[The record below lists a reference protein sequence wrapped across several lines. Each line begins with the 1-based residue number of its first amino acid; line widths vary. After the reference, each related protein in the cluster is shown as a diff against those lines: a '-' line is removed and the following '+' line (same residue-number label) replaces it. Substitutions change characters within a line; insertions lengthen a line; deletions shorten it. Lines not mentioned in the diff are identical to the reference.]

1 MKFQQASTSKNLHC
15 LINKEVA
22 FVDVEIDRVE
32 DDPLI
37 EKVMKLFKTQ
47 AIHNIVELH
56 DFLENKEKIEAI
68 IIHGHLDCAQTDEFI
83 TLIKSDDLLK
93 NIPIVLITDNITLEL
108 KQEIFL
114 KGVNEVFNEEFIDEQ
129 FQKRTVYLMDN
140 FGKTDV
146 KELHLHHYKTP
157 LNKRIFDIVFSLGAL
172 TMLFPLFFVV
182 GILIKL
188 ESRGPLFY
196 ISKRAGSGFKVF
208 GFIKFR
214 SMANGADKKLKD
226 LEHLN
231 NYSNNE
237 TETDKKKYE
246 TSVQKVAISNDHEV
260 KLYGDGV
267 EFLEEEYLETVD
279 KEEAAPT
286 FIKIKNDS
294 RVTRIGQFIRKTSI
308 DELPQL
314 INVLKGDMSIVGNRP
329 LPLYE
334 AEKITSD
341 EFIQRFMAPAGITGW
356 WQTSKRGKENMSANE
371 RIKLDIAYAKKY
383 SLWLD
388 LKIIARTLPSMMQKD
403 NV

>member
-1 MKFQQASTSKNLHC
+1 MKFQQANTSKNLHC

-47 AIHNIVELH
+47 AIHNILELH
-56 DFLENKEKIEAI
+56 DFLKSNNKVEAI
-68 IIHGHLDCAQTDEFI
+68 VIHGHLDCRQTDEFI
-83 TLIKSDDLLK
+83 TLVKNDELLK
-93 NIPIVLITDNITLEL
+93 NIPIILITDNITSEL
-108 KQEIFL
+108 KQAIFQ
-114 KGVNEVFNEEFIDEQ
+114 KGVSEVFNEEFIDEE

-140 FGKTDV
+140 LDKSEV
-146 KELHLHHYKTP
+146 KDLELNHYKIP
-157 LNKRIFDIVFSLGAL
+157 LNKRIFDIVFSFVAL
-172 TMLFPLFFVV
+172 TLLFPLFFVV
-182 GILIKL
+182 GVLIKC

-231 NYSNNE
+231 NYANNE
-237 TETDKKKYE
+237 VTQEKSEYE
-246 TSVQKVAISNDHEV
+246 LVVEKVEVQSDNQV

-267 EFLEEEYLETVD
+267 EFIEEEYLDTVD
-279 KEEAAPT
+279 KEEAAPA
-286 FIKIKNDS
+286 FIKIKNDT

-334 AEKITSD
+334 AEKVTSD

-388 LKIIARTLPSMMQKD
+388 LKIIARTFPSMLQKD

>member
-1 MKFQQASTSKNLHC
+1 MTSH
-15 LINKEVA
+15 E
-22 FVDVEIDRVE
+22 
-32 DDPLI
+32 
-37 EKVMKLFKTQ
+37 
-47 AIHNIVELH
+47 
-56 DFLENKEKIEAI
+56 
-68 IIHGHLDCAQTDEFI
+68 G
-83 TLIKSDDLLK
+83 
-93 NIPIVLITDNITLEL
+93 
-108 KQEIFL
+108 
-114 KGVNEVFNEEFIDEQ
+114 
-129 FQKRTVYLMDN
+129 
-140 FGKTDV
+140 
-146 KELHLHHYKTP
+146 
-157 LNKRIFDIVFSLGAL
+157 
-172 TMLFPLFFVV
+172 
-182 GILIKL
+182 
-188 ESRGPLFY
+188 
-196 ISKRAGSGFKVF
+196 
-208 GFIKFR
+208 
-214 SMANGADKKLKD
+214 
-226 LEHLN
+226 
-231 NYSNNE
+231 E
-237 TETDKKKYE
+237 T
-246 TSVQKVAISNDHEV
+246 

-267 EFLEEEYLETVD
+267 EIVEEEYLETVD

-388 LKIIARTLPSMMQKD
+388 LKIIARTLPSMLQKD

>member
-47 AIHNIVELH
+47 AIHNIIELH
-56 DFLENKEKIEAI
+56 DFLENQEKIEAI
-68 IIHGHLDCAQTDEFI
+68 IIHGHLDCKQTDEFI
-83 TLIKSDDLLK
+83 TLIKHDVLLK
-93 NIPIVLITDNITLEL
+93 HIPIVLITDNITAEL
-108 KQEIFL
+108 KKEIFQ
-114 KGVNEVFNEEFIDEQ
+114 KGVNEVFSEEFLEED

-140 FGKTDV
+140 VGKTAVQD
-146 KELHLHHYKTP
+146 LHLHHYKTP

-172 TMLFPLFFVV
+172 TMLSPLFLVV

-231 NYSNNE
+231 NYNNNKKE
-237 TETDKKKYE
+237 QEAQEPYLNIDKINLDQ
-246 TSVQKVAISNDHEV
+246 SDEV

-267 EFLEEEYLETVD
+267 ELTEEEYLETVD
-279 KEEAAPT
+279 KDEAAPT
-286 FIKIKNDS
+286 FIKIKNDT

-388 LKIIARTLPSMMQKD
+388 LKIIARTFPSMMQKD

>member
-1 MKFQQASTSKNLHC
+1 MKFQQAKTSKNLHC

-32 DDPLI
+32 DDPLNA
-37 EKVMKLFKTQ
+37 KT
-47 AIHNIVELH
+47 I
-56 DFLENKEKIEAI
+56 NKSTINKKIEAI
-68 IIHGHLDCAQTDEFI
+68 VIHGHLDCRETDEFI
-83 TLIKSDDLLK
+83 SLIKNDKLLK
-93 NIPIVLITDNITLEL
+93 NIPIVLITDTITKEL
-108 KQEIFL
+108 KQAMFQ
-114 KGVNEVFNEEFIDEQ
+114 KGVSEVFNEEFVDEE

-140 FGKTDV
+140 LGKTEVED
-146 KELHLHHYKTP
+146 LHLHHYKTP
-157 LNKRIFDIVFSLGAL
+157 LDKRLFDIVFSLGAL
-172 TMLFPLFFVV
+172 TLLFPLFLVV

-196 ISKRAGSGFKVF
+196 VSKRAGSGFKVF

-237 TETDKKKYE
+237 PSSKKIEEKEIEHKSPLMTSHEGET
-246 TSVQKVAISNDHEV
+246 

-267 EFLEEEYLETVD
+267 EIVEEEYLETVD

-388 LKIIARTLPSMMQKD
+388 LKIIARTLPSMLQKD